1 MKTKEEIDWTYVD
14 EFRRYKDN
22 RHQLYFEGTW
32 IDIKL
37 GFNNDL
43 D

>member
-1 MKTKEEIDWTYVD
+1 MKTKEIDWTYVD
-14 EFRRYKDN
+14 EFRRYKGN